1 MEMSPANTARR
12 APRVRR
18 TLIAL
23 TLVIAGL
30 AAGYVFW
37 LRDSSLVRVQE
48 VTVTGLT
55 TAGTGGIRATLT
67 QAAEEMTTLNV
78 DVDALEEAVA
88 SEPAVAG
95 LRVDRE
101 LPHGLTLE
109 VIERQPVA
117 TVEGPEG
124 REVAVAE
131 DGILLPDAAPA
142 GSLTQLPATVPSV
155 SGQLED
161 ERGLEMLA
169 AVAASPPALARH
181 IETVERDGEE
191 GLMATLEAGPLV
203 VLGDATR
210 LDAKWAAAA
219 AAIADGD
226 AAAAGYV
233 DVSLPERP
241 AAGG

>member
-1 MEMSPANTARR
+1 MEMSPATTARR

-23 TLVIAGL
+23 TLVIVGL

-55 TAGTGGIRATLT
+55 TAGAGGIRATLT

-131 DGILLPDAAPA
+131 DGILLPDAPA
-142 GSLTQLPATVPSV
+142 SSLTQLPATVSSI

-161 ERGLEMLA
+161 EPGLEMLA

-191 GLMATLEAGPLV
+191 GLMATLEPGPLV

-233 DVSLPERP
+233 DVSLPERA

>member
-1 MEMSPANTARR
+1 MPPATTARR
-12 APRVRR
+12 APRLRR
-18 TLIAL
+18 ALIAL
-23 TLVIAGL
+23 TLLVAGL
-30 AAGYVFW
+30 AAGYLFW
-37 LRDSSLVRVQE
+37 LRDSSLVRVEE

-55 TAGTGGIRATLT
+55 TAGAAGIRATLT
-67 QAAEEMTTLNV
+67 KTAEEMTTLNV
-78 DVDALEEAVA
+78 NVDALEEAVS

-95 LRVDRE
+95 LKVDRE

-117 TVEGPEG
+117 TVEGPAG
-124 REVAVAE
+124 RDLPVAD
-131 DGILLPDAAPA
+131 DGILLPDSDPA
-142 GSLTQLPATVPSV
+142 RSLPQLPVTVPSS

-161 ERGLEMLA
+161 VPALEMLA

-191 GLMATLEAGPLV
+191 GLMATLEPGPLV

-226 AAAAGYV
+226 AAAAGYL